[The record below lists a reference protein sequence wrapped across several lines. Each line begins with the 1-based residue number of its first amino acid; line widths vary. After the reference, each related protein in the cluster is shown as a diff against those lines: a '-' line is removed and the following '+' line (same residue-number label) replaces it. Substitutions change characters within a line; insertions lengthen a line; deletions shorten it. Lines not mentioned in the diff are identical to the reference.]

1 MRKLLPRKLKQNVDT
16 GVMYSFETMWVE
28 QLKAGV
34 FLIIIT
40 ISKQKVVDLSGDLLT
55 VSKSRILAKVSR
67 IPMRRLKE
75 ACQNVIR
82 SWVKVPEKV
91 EELNLPKT
99 LKEELSTQCQWFN
112 TTNRDG
118 VRLEH
123 INIFY
128 TNRK

>member
-123 INIFY
+123 INIFIP
-128 TNRK
+128 

>member
-82 SWVKVPEKV
+82 SR
-91 EELNLPKT
+91 
-99 LKEELSTQCQWFN
+99 LKARIYKRRGILL
-112 TTNRDG
+112 
-118 VRLEH
+118 VIL
-123 INIFY
+123 
-128 TNRK
+128 

>member
-82 SWVKVPEKV
+82 SWMKVPEKV

-123 INIFY
+123 INIFIP
-128 TNRK
+128 